1 MHKTTMF
8 SNKEFRKVRYI
19 KFSCQNHF
27 MQTKTQKKSI
37 KEGIHQSIKELTLKM
52 PSMELYHYSMS
63 PSVDHYGLRDINL

>member
-1 MHKTTMF
+1 
-8 SNKEFRKVRYI
+8 
-19 KFSCQNHF
+19 